1 MAKTSTGDGAP
12 PSSSIVAHEA
22 AHFGGLAGD
31 WWDPD
36 GASAMLHKLNPVRLA
51 FVRDMIDQ
59 HFGLDEHALK
69 PLAGRSALDVGCGAG
84 LLAEPLCRLGAA
96 VTAVDAAPELIAAAR
111 AHAAAGGLVIDY
123 RAVGVEALEGEYD
136 LVTAL
141 EVIEHVADPQAFVH
155 ALVARLAPGGLLILS
170 TPNRTQRSKLLTIT
184 LAEGLGQIPRGT
196 HDFEKF
202 IDPDAMRVMLARA
215 GMEVIDIEGI
225 AFSLSRGLHLSE
237 DMRLNY
243 LVAARRAV

>member
-1 MAKTSTGDGAP
+1 MSDGAP

-84 LLAEPLCRLGAA
+84 LLTEPLCRLGAA

-123 RAVGVEALEGEYD
+123 RAVGVEALAGEYD

-141 EVIEHVADPQAFVH
+141 EVIEHVSDPQAFVH

-202 IDPDAMRVMLARA
+202 IDPDTMRSMLARA

-225 AFSLSRGLHLSE
+225 AYSLSRGLHLSE

-243 LVAARRAV
+243 LIAARRAD